1 MSDLSEAP
9 GQEITRLLA
18 RWRGGDAEALD
29 RLFPLVYGP
38 LREIAA
44 RQMRVERPGHTLQP
58 TALVNEAYL
67 RLVRR
72 DGAVVEDRAQFL
84 AVAAQAIRRI
94 LVDHAREK
102 GRLKRGG
109 GRLRVT
115 LSEEVAADARDLDL
129 VALDEALERLGEQDP
144 ENQQVVE
151 LRFFGGLSEK
161 EVATVLGLSERTVRR
176 RWTYARAWLFRELSR
191 DGVPPP

>member
-1 MSDLSEAP
+1 MAEGP

-18 RWRGGDAEALD
+18 EWRSGDAEALD

-44 RQMRVERPGHTLQP
+44 RQLRGERAGHTLQP

-115 LSEEVAADARDLDL
+115 LSEEVASDAPDLDM
-129 VALDEALERLGEQDP
+129 VALDDALARLGEQHP

-176 RWTYARAWLFRELSR
+176 RWTYARAWLFRELGG
-191 DGVPPP
+191 DA